1 MARSVIE
8 GGSSKAAA
16 ARAFHATPK
25 TVAKWVARFRAEG
38 VAGLQDRSSRPR
50 SSPSQTGPAACE
62 RVEALRRQRYTGE
75 QIAAEVGVSAATV
88 SRILKRLGLNRLA
101 ALEPAEPI
109 RRYERAAPGE
119 IVHIDIKKLGKFNR
133 IGHRITGGR
142 IGQSKSRRRLGICAP
157 GDRRPRAAR
166 LFGDLAG
173 REANLLPAL
182 SLQRPALLS
191 RLRRQGRAHH
201 DRQRLKFP
209 LPSLRQGPAPA
220 QDQAFANQTLHA
232 QNQRQGRALRPD
244 QPARMGL
251 RQGVQH
257 LSTPRR
263 RTAHLASPLPL
274 ASPPWRHRSQT
285 SNQQNRPNQ
294 GQRVEAPQLGQRN
307 LRRSPSF
314 LDADRLQQVDDGRLA
329 LRASGVKRGK
339 FVRLW
344 LLPKAVQLRQA
355 AQTLRGLTPYGFICK
370 AGIQTHTD
378 LKSPLQQNAGT
389 KQPNPPF

>member
-62 RVEALRRQRYTGE
+62 RVEALRRRRYTGE

-142 IGQSKSRRRLGICAP
+142 IGQSKSRRGWEYVHLAIDDHARLAYSEILPDEKRTSCLRFLFNALRFFRGFGVRVERIMTDNGSSFRSHRYAKAL
-157 GDRRPRAAR
+157 RRLRIKHLRTKPYTPRTNGKAERFVQTSLREWAYARAYSTSQHRAAELPIWLHRYHWHRPHGGIGAKPPISKIALTKDNVLR
-166 LFGDLAG
+166 LH
-173 REANLLPAL
+173 
-182 SLQRPALLS
+182 S
-191 RLRRQGRAHH
+191 
-201 DRQRLKFP
+201 
-209 LPSLRQGPAPA
+209 
-220 QDQAFANQTLHA
+220 
-232 QNQRQGRALRPD
+232 
-244 QPARMGL
+244 
-251 RQGVQH
+251 
-257 LSTPRR
+257 
-263 RTAHLASPLPL
+263 
-274 ASPPWRHRSQT
+274 
-285 SNQQNRPNQ
+285 
-294 GQRVEAPQLGQRN
+294 
-307 LRRSPSF
+307 
-314 LDADRLQQVDDGRLA
+314 
-329 LRASGVKRGK
+329 
-339 FVRLW
+339 
-344 LLPKAVQLRQA
+344 
-355 AQTLRGLTPYGFICK
+355 
-370 AGIQTHTD
+370 
-378 LKSPLQQNAGT
+378 
-389 KQPNPPF
+389 